1 MSGVGGGMGGMGG
14 MGGGMGGMGGG
25 MGGMGGGMMGG
36 LSPEAVTRGLRWSN
50 AALAA
55 QVASRDTEP
64 KSKATLKKLEE
75 PITMSFAMETPLEDV
90 LQYIRQAT
98 VTKNSNSI
106 PIYVDPKG
114 LKDAEATLNS
124 AIRLDLE
131 GVPLKTTLRLML
143 KQIGLA
149 FCVRD
154 GVLIISSVQGIN
166 EELREA
172 LNESDG
178 DDSREAG
185 AGGFGG
191 GGRNMGGMM

>member
-1 MSGVGGGMGGMGG
+1 MGG

-25 MGGMGGGMMGG
+25 MGGMGGGMMPGMA
-36 LSPEAVTRGLRWSN
+36 PEAINRGLRWSN

-64 KSKATLKKLEE
+64 KSKATFKKLDE
-75 PITMSFAMETPLEDV
+75 PISMSFSSDTALEDV
-90 LQYIRQAT
+90 LKYIKQAT
-98 VTKNSNSI
+98 SVPNSNGI

-114 LKDAEATLNS
+114 LKDADATLQS
-124 AIRLDLE
+124 PIRLDLE

-149 FCVRD
+149 YCIRD

-172 LNESDG
+172 INEMEANDPQ
-178 DDSREAG
+178 EAG

-191 GGRNMGGMM
+191 GGAGRNMGGMM